1 MKEESKVRK
10 RARIKKVEIL
20 IRIEGSRKEVRIRKR
35 KQ

>member
-10 RARIKKVEIL
+10 RAGMKKVEIL
-20 IRIEGSRKEVRIRKR
+20 IRIQGSRKEVRIRKR